1 MRSAFWRGVE
11 LLNESCPD
19 VGQRKGELAVILGLS
34 SHIEGFSEI
43 PKDVTALIPAI
54 GLLMEKVNQSI
65 I

>member
-11 LLNESCPD
+11 LLNKSCPD
-19 VGQRKGELAVILGLS
+19 VGQREGELAVILGLS